1 MCVQIGQKSYFER
14 LAGRQLLDK
23 QPDSEFSKKGE
34 AFETRFRNR
43 GGKGMSNYP
52 ADEMN
57 RN

>member
-1 MCVQIGQKSYFER
+1 MLQLGQKSYFES

-23 QPDSEFSKKGE
+23 QPDNEFTKKGE

-43 GGKGMSNYP
+43 GGKGMSNYL

>member
-1 MCVQIGQKSYFER
+1 MYLF
-14 LAGRQLLDK
+14 DK
-23 QPDSEFSKKGE
+23 RGSMHDTGCLELVHWEDPEGE

-43 GGKGMSNYP
+43 GEKGMSNYP